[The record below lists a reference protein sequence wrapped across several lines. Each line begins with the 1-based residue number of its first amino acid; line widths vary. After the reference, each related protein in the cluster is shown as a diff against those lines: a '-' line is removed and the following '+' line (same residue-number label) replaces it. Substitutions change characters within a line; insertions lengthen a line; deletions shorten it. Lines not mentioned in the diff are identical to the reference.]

1 MADDLAQLEYLQLVN
16 RIHSEVNNHL
26 GIDDT
31 VLAKFLISVHEK
43 SKSLDSFKK
52 RLAKKE
58 ANFPDAFVE
67 NIDRL
72 ILTLHPK
79 YKKENKKV
87 VQVVEGQD
95 GKVVVDKQK
104 RMFPGLALA
113 DQAWEPSVGKQQE
126 DGKDNAVLKEVNDM
140 MAEFEASSK
149 KQRTRPS
156 EAQEPAPKRQRRSPS
171 PPRRNDYSR
180 GRGGYDDR
188 GPGRGGRAQVDQQPV
203 VFKIYDGRVTG
214 LKEFGA
220 FVQLEGVAGRAEGI
234 FSSIISLYTL
244 Y

>member
-43 SKSLDSFKK
+43 SKTLDKFKK
-52 RLAKKE
+52 KLAKQD

-79 YKKENKKV
+79 YKKENKKA
-87 VQVVEGQD
+87 VQVTGGDKEDGD
-95 GKVVVDKQK
+95 GKAVQDKQK

-113 DQAWEPSVGKQQE
+113 DQAWEPSVPAKKVDEQ
-126 DGKDNAVLKEVNDM
+126 DNAVLREVNDM
-140 MAEFEASSK
+140 MAEFEAASK
-149 KQRTRPS
+149 KQRTRV
-156 EAQEPAPKRQRRSPS
+156 R
-171 PPRRNDYSR
+171 
-180 GRGGYDDR
+180 
-188 GPGRGGRAQVDQQPV
+188 
-203 VFKIYDGRVTG
+203 
-214 LKEFGA
+214 
-220 FVQLEGVAGRAEGI
+220 
-234 FSSIISLYTL
+234 
-244 Y
+244 